1 MPFPPVTR
9 LSPAP
14 SEVGSG
20 VETGARSGGTTLVL
34 TRYIRREIAKP
45 LGGILAVLVVVFA
58 SYSTARYLADAAG
71 GLLPGHAV
79 ASLVG
84 LKILISLEVLLPIG
98 LYLSI
103 VLGLGRMYADSEMT
117 ALAASGV
124 SLTCVLRVVLP
135 LSVGVALG
143 VAVLSLYLR
152 PWAYEM
158 SYRVKARAQTE
169 FDIARFEAQ
178 RFYRLPQGGR
188 VAFAKE
194 VRQDR
199 QRAENVFVQRD
210 VQDGVHVVWASEV
223 DQEIDRDTG
232 ERVLVFRDGEAYQFS
247 AGQGPDYAFRF
258 RRFILPLRPE
268 PEDSRHRRKAASSLF
283 LMGSDR
289 PGDVSEFQWRLSTP
303 FSTVLLSLLAIPLSH
318 TVPRRGKYAKV
329 LAAVILYA
337 VYYNLALAAKTW
349 VEHGAVPSVPGIWWV
364 HALFA
369 GIVVAF
375 LSRSDLGFR
384 LRRR

>member
-1 MPFPPVTR
+1 MG
-9 LSPAP
+9 A
-14 SEVGSG
+14 
-20 VETGARSGGTTLVL
+20 GARPGGTPLVL

-58 SYSTARYLADAAG
+58 SYCTARYLADAAG

-84 LKILISLEVLLPIG
+84 LRVLIALEVLLPIG

-158 SYRVKARAQTE
+158 SYHVKARARTE

-178 RFYRLPQGGR
+178 RFYRLPQGDR

-194 VRQDR
+194 VRPDR

-210 VQDGVHVVWASEV
+210 VHDGVQVVWAREV

-232 ERVLVFRDGEAYQFS
+232 EQVLVFRDGEAYQL
-247 AGQGPDYAFRF
+247 AEDPGPDYTFRF

-268 PEDSRHRRKAASSLF
+268 PQGSRLRRKAASSLL

-303 FSTVLLSLLAIPLSH
+303 LSTVLLSLLAIPLSR

-369 GIVVAF
+369 GIVVVL
-375 LSRSDLGFR
+375 LSRSDLGFH
-384 LRRR
+384 LQRR

>member
-1 MPFPPVTR
+1 M
-9 LSPAP
+9 
-14 SEVGSG
+14 
-20 VETGARSGGTTLVL
+20 VL
-34 TRYIRREIAKP
+34 TRYISREIAKP
-45 LGGILAVLVVVFA
+45 LGVILAVLVIVFA
-58 SYSTARYLADAAG
+58 SYITARYLADAAG

-84 LKILISLEVLLPIG
+84 LRVLIALEVLLPIG

-124 SLTCVLRVVLP
+124 GLSCVLRVVL
-135 LSVGVALG
+135 GVSGGIALG

-158 SYRVKARAQTE
+158 SYQVKARARAE
-169 FDIARFEAQ
+169 FDISRFEAQ
-178 RFYRLPQGGR
+178 QFYRLPQGNR

-194 VRQDR
+194 IHSGRK
-199 QRAENVFVQRD
+199 RAENVFVQRD
-210 VQDGVHVVWASEV
+210 VKDGVQVVWAREV
-223 DQEIDRDTG
+223 DQEIDQDTG
-232 ERVLVFRDGEAYQFS
+232 EQVLVFRDGEAYQF
-247 AGQGPDYAFRF
+247 AEDPGPGYTFRF

-268 PEDSRHRRKAASSLF
+268 PEDTRQRTKAASSLL
-283 LMGSDR
+283 LMDSDSR
-289 PGDVSEFQWRLSTP
+289 GDVAELQWRLSTP
-303 FSTVLLSLLAIPLSH
+303 LSTILLSLLAIPLSR
-318 TVPRRGKYAKV
+318 TAPRRGKYAKV
-329 LAAVILYA
+329 LVAVILYA

-349 VEHGAVPSVPGIWWV
+349 VEHGAVARVPGIWWV

-375 LSRSDLGFR
+375 LFRADLGFH